1 MVSYEKVRQTLKT
14 TTLAIAIFN
23 IIFAGLGLISLPGLF
38 AIRSMID
45 SGNTDAL
52 QMTSQQIDVL
62 KESVTGVAIAIVFIG
77 IIANIVIAV
86 FCFINLSRLKKE
98 KLPTPLPYYIGIVLA
113 TASVIYTFIAS
124 TSMSGILLQIGF
136 QAIFI
141 FLFFFALQ
149 QIKTLSNQN

>member
-77 IIANIVIAV
+77 IIANIIIAV

-98 KLPTPLPYYIGIVLA
+98 KLV
-113 TASVIYTFIAS
+113 V
-124 TSMSGILLQIGF
+124 
-136 QAIFI
+136 
-141 FLFFFALQ
+141 
-149 QIKTLSNQN
+149 